1 MGQEVGQWI
10 SNFLGFPEKVY
21 KLIYH
26 IESNSTREFWDDKDP
41 FTPMMRKDDVPL
53 YADDGPIMLST
64 VASFEAVNIALE
76 AKNVEKLDDYKQ
88 FRPCIMVEGKTT
100 K

>member
-1 MGQEVGQWI
+1 MI
-10 SNFLGFPEKVY
+10 
-21 KLIYH
+21 
-26 IESNSTREFWDDKDP
+26 
-41 FTPMMRKDDVPL
+41 RKDDIPL

-64 VASFEAVNIALE
+64 IASFEAVNIALE